1 LTEPGWR
8 AGEGEGRKRRKTKQN
23 KKKEKTA
30 CRQLEDV
37 NFLGSSFEDKVV
49 P

>member
-1 LTEPGWR
+1 MESWR
-8 AGEGEGRKRRKTKQN
+8 GRGEEKEKTKQN
-23 KKKEKTA
+23 KKKKEKTA